1 MTQEQLELI
10 DIFRKLHPQKNP
22 RVHIFFSSTNGA
34 FSSIDDI
41 LRCKTSLNKF
51 KRIEV
56 IPSIFS
62 DQNSMNPEINHMKK
76 NEG

>member
-22 RVHIFFSSTNGA
+22 RENIFFSSTDGA
-34 FSSIDDI
+34 FARIDDI

-51 KRIEV
+51 KRIE
-56 IPSIFS
+56 IISSIFS
-62 DQNSMNPEINHMKK
+62 DHNGMKLNQPDK
-76 NEG
+76 